1 MIIVTHS
8 CTRQQDER
16 CPVIQLDDNGA
27 PRCAGCINDRL
38 NVQSIENTN
47 KEVLNG
53 FMEKCPALENR

>member
-1 MIIVTHS
+1 MIIVKHF
-8 CTRQQDER
+8 CTKQPGEY
-16 CPVIQLDDNGA
+16 CPAIQLDDNGA

-53 FMEKCPALENR
+53 FMEKRPALENR